1 MGCCGS
7 WQAST
12 GGAGRRNGGWG
23 GGRRAGSF
31 AWSCRLRAVLQAQQ
45 FQALHALLDEHL
57 GHVAHGAGFVLGQ
70 QGEAVAQVLGH
81 HHLNPG

>member
-7 WQAST
+7 WQARA
-12 GGAGRRNGGWG
+12 GGAERRNGGW
-23 GGRRAGSF
+23 GRRAGSF
-31 AWSCRLRAVLQAQQ
+31 AWSCRGRAVLQAQQ

-70 QGEAVAQVLGH
+70 QGQALAKVLGH

>member
-7 WQAST
+7 WLAR
-12 GGAGRRNGGWG
+12 AGRAGRSNGGD
-23 GGRRAGSF
+23 GRRAGSF
-31 AWSCRLRAVLQAQQ
+31 AWSCCRRTVLQAQQ

-70 QGEAVAQVLGH
+70 QGEALAQVLGH

>member
-7 WQAST
+7 WQARA
-12 GGAGRRNGGWG
+12 GGAERRNGG

-31 AWSCRLRAVLQAQQ
+31 AWSGRGRAALQAQQ
-45 FQALHALLDEHL
+45 LQALHALLDEHL

-70 QGEAVAQVLGH
+70 QGQALAKVLGH

>member
-7 WQAST
+7 WQARA
-12 GGAGRRNGGWG
+12 GGAEPRNGG
-23 GGRRAGSF
+23 GGRRAGSS
-31 AWSCRLRAVLQAQQ
+31 AWCCRGRAVLQAQQ

-70 QGEAVAQVLGH
+70 QGQALAKVLGH

>member
-7 WQAST
+7 WQARA
-12 GGAGRRNGGWG
+12 GGAERRNGG

-31 AWSCRLRAVLQAQQ
+31 AWSCHSRAILQAQQ

-70 QGEAVAQVLGH
+70 EGQALAKVLGH

>member
-7 WQAST
+7 WQARA
-12 GGAGRRNGGWG
+12 GGAERRNGG

-31 AWSCRLRAVLQAQQ
+31 AWSGRGRAVLQAQQ

-70 QGEAVAQVLGH
+70 QGQALAKVLGH